1 MACLPYQAV
10 TWGKESTVC
19 FLSQFLLPKT
29 LGNCL
34 FDRVFCPIPFLL
46 GIKAQHANQVHHL
59 VHKYLVSGEGR
70 VLGVC
75 LKDPTI
81 VMKEKTSVTPTQRTG
96 NMPFSIPDFCF
107 VWVSVS
113 KALNGLCGMLKLLIV
128 KTM

>member
-1 MACLPYQAV
+1 MYTACLPYQAV

-46 GIKAQHANQVHHL
+46 GIKTRRANQAHHL
-59 VHKYLVSGEGR
+59 VQKYLVSGEGR

-75 LKDPTI
+75 LKDPTA
-81 VMKEKTSVTPTQRTG
+81 VMKEKNFG
-96 NMPFSIPDFCF
+96 NTHTVSREHAFLHPRLLFCF
-107 VWVSVS
+107 VV
-113 KALNGLCGMLKLLIV
+113 LF
-128 KTM
+128 